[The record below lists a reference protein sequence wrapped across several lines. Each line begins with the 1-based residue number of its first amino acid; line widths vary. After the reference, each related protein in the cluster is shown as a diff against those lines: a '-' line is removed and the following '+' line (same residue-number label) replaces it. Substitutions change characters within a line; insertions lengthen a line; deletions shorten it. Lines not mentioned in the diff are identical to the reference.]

1 MYLHPAIWP
10 AERGGSIN
18 IKDVSALLS
27 KYGNANGGIS
37 ADFPHHL
44 CNGDIKDDDDND
56 DVLLSGWM
64 LLDVFRSG
72 RRKCIQIYKCWA
84 LNNLRKSFPVSNL
97 QVDI

>member
-1 MYLHPAIWP
+1 MSLHPATWP
-10 AERGGSIN
+10 SERGGSIN

-44 CNGDIKDDDDND
+44 CNGDEDDDGDDDND
-56 DVLLSGWM
+56 DVILSGWM

-72 RRKCIQIYKCWA
+72 RRKCIKIDKCWA
-84 LNNLRKSFPVSNL
+84 FP
-97 QVDI
+97 QVLPCQQSSG